1 GGLYQTTFHPN
12 LVGRPGRMLMLER
25 LLGYMRGFDDVWW
38 GTCEQAAAHAA
49 ALGAARGDGA

>member
-1 GGLYQTTFHPN
+1 
-12 LVGRPGRMLMLER
+12 MLMLER